1 MLGLRAVP
9 FWFSYIL
16 DCGSPSLS
24 EAVRVLFSWLAI
36 AMLYGTGQA
45 LIYMNKVYSAMVL
58 GLLFFLT
65 ILPAVVLGKI

>member
-16 DCGSPSLS
+16 DCGSPFLS
-24 EAVRVLFSWLAI
+24 EAVRVLFSRLAI
-36 AMLYGTGQA
+36 AMLCGTDQA
-45 LIYMNKVYSAMVL
+45 LMYINKVYSAMAL
-58 GLLFFLT
+58 GLLFFLI